1 MAFAIVGDRRRWQLS
16 QPKSLYVFLDHR
28 GLNEGGEVASYATM
42 KAHWTNEPRD
52 GLNNANDTMLDKRFL
67 KTILLENMY
76 KNELEQPELPKAG
89 KVYAE

>member
-1 MAFAIVGDRRRWQLS
+1 
-16 QPKSLYVFLDHR
+16 
-28 GLNEGGEVASYATM
+28 M